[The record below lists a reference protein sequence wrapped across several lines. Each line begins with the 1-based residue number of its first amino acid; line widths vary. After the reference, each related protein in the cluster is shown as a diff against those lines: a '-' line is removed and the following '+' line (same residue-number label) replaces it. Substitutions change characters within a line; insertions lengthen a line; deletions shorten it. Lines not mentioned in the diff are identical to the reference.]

1 MKQAA
6 VSPNNTFGLTEQVD
20 HIVAECQEDEY
31 RVKTLLHSSAILTQ
45 QHQAKMEQGKE
56 ASGAGWRSVFNRVP
70 ECTPPLTVCQSCSAR
85 TQLPL
90 RLG

>member
-1 MKQAA
+1 VRVQQEHNLKNVH

-45 QHQAKMEQGKE
+45 QHQAKMDQANEK
-56 ASGAGWRSVFNRVP
+56 GA
-70 ECTPPLTVCQSCSAR
+70 TL
-85 TQLPL
+85 L
-90 RLG
+90 